1 LEGGERPLLQ
11 VYLQE
16 LGGFF
21 TQLRSRSGALLRSQR
36 FSVVGFLHVAFDR
49 GEAHAEVAGRLAL
62 GDPTSYSSDYLLSKV
77 FGITINAAMLSSV
90 HLCCNVLKT
99 FSVKVD
105 DTTAP
110 TISGMS
116 SDMNVIATTSSGATV
131 TYTSPTA
138 LDLMDGSLSVACQPA
153 SGSTFALGETTVSY
167 SATDSRNNSDT
178 KAFKVDVAYAWSGC
192 CSPPGPA
199 TKSS

>member
-1 LEGGERPLLQ
+1 
-11 VYLQE
+11 
-16 LGGFF
+16 
-21 TQLRSRSGALLRSQR
+21 
-36 FSVVGFLHVAFDR
+36 
-49 GEAHAEVAGRLAL
+49 
-62 GDPTSYSSDYLLSKV
+62 
-77 FGITINAAMLSSV
+77 M
-90 HLCCNVLKT
+90 LKT